1 MIKKALLFSIITA
14 LFSGLS
20 ADGSVIEKMYQK
32 LSGFYEKNQGVI
44 SVRELSAV
52 SKDPETGKVLKKFS
66 AKIERTDY
74 FYKTPVIK
82 ALQYT
87 ENGEENSVKNYD
99 TREIEPV
106 YPVFD
111 KKGKDNYTL
120 EILGN
125 ENVDGRNCLKIKVV
139 PRKISMRHFTG
150 EIFIDPGKLE
160 IVKMKGSPS
169 KLHWAMKEFSFEYL
183 FAALDGFPVVKSAK
197 VKARV
202 KVALFVSD
210 NITDYEVKALSN
222 RFF

>member
-1 MIKKALLFSIITA
+1 MIKKIFLFSMISA
-14 LFSGLS
+14 LFSGLF
-20 ADGSVIEKMYQK
+20 ADESVIEKMYQK
-32 LSGFYEKNQGVI
+32 LAGFYEKNQGVV
-44 SVRELSAV
+44 SVRELTAV
-52 SKDPETGKVLKKFS
+52 SNDPETGEVLKKFS

-82 ALQYT
+82 ALQYN
-87 ENGEENSVKNYD
+87 ENGVEAETKKYD

-111 KKGKDNYTL
+111 KNGRENYKL
-120 EILGN
+120 EIVGN
-125 ENVDGRNCLKIKVV
+125 ETVESRNCVKIKVI
-139 PRKISMRHFTG
+139 PQKISMRHFAG
-150 EIFIDPGKLE
+150 EIFIDTEKLE

-210 NITDYEVKALSN
+210 NITYYEVKALSN
-222 RFF
+222 RLF

>member
-1 MIKKALLFSIITA
+1 
-14 LFSGLS
+14 
-20 ADGSVIEKMYQK
+20 
-32 LSGFYEKNQGVI
+32 
-44 SVRELSAV
+44 
-52 SKDPETGKVLKKFS
+52 
-66 AKIERTDY
+66 
-74 FYKTPVIK
+74 
-82 ALQYT
+82 
-87 ENGEENSVKNYD
+87 
-99 TREIEPV
+99 
-106 YPVFD
+106 
-111 KKGKDNYTL
+111 
-120 EILGN
+120 
-125 ENVDGRNCLKIKVV
+125 

-183 FAALDGFPVVKSAK
+183 FASLDGFPVVKSAK